1 MASSILSF
9 VLPPRLGFN
18 TFACPR
24 RSSFQISE
32 FSNYVWADSPDFT
45 TVGLKYGT
53 ADPDALTAETSYTIY
68 KRTHSTTTSDSL
80 PEYDTTTS
88 AYVGAT
94 VTTITALEATR
105 KRALIA
111 NYADLQDRISCPR

>member
-1 MASSILSF
+1 
-9 VLPPRLGFN
+9 
-18 TFACPR
+18 
-24 RSSFQISE
+24 
-32 FSNYVWADSPDFT
+32 
-45 TVGLKYGT
+45 LKYGT

-111 NYADLQDRISCPR
+111 NYAAYKTELAALDSGASSTNLAKALARRSPRSKRPRG

>member
-1 MASSILSF
+1 M
-9 VLPPRLGFN
+9 
-18 TFACPR
+18 
-24 RSSFQISE
+24 
-32 FSNYVWADSPDFT
+32 SPDFT
-45 TVGLKYGT
+45 AVGLKYGT
-53 ADPDALTAETSYTIY
+53 ADPDALVAETSYTIY

-94 VTTITALEATR
+94 VTTLTTLEATR

-111 NYADLQDRISCPR
+111 NYATYQTRVCRPR